1 MGKGSVA
8 HPAETRRREARKLRE
23 ARLGRAAEQA
33 VADIETGAASWLNS
47 IIESIEH

>member
-1 MGKGSVA
+1 MAAGEKA

-33 VADIETGAASWLNS
+33 VVDIETGAASWLNS
-47 IIESIEH
+47 IVEL